1 MTNEE
6 AIKILNTYDVNFH
19 NEEGH
24 KIRADKICEAC
35 DMGVKAL
42 EQTQWIPVK
51 YHEATKEEIE
61 ENGYPFDICYIFD
74 NVMPC
79 DEQEI
84 LVTVKGRSGKS
95 YVEKDTCYADDGYYL
110 DSGYDWL
117 TDVVA
122 WRELP
127 EPYKAESE
135 GE

>member
-1 MTNEE
+1 MQIVIDIPEE
-6 AIKILNTYDVNFH
+6 LYQSVLNGTYCGTLY
-19 NEEGH
+19 EELKNGTPLPN
-24 KIRADKICEAC
+24 RMEVRE
-35 DMGVKAL
+35 MS
-42 EQTQWIPVK
+42 EWIPIK

-84 LVTVKGRSGKS
+84 LITVKGRSGKS

-127 EPYKAESE
+127 QPYKAESE
-135 GE
+135 G

>member
-6 AIKILNTYDVNFH
+6 AIELIKVAQAEVEWDCPMDYTAAFDLAI
-19 NEEGH
+19 
-24 KIRADKICEAC
+24 
-35 DMGVKAL
+35 KAL
-42 EQTQWIPVK
+42 EQAQWIPVK

-84 LVTVKGRSGKS
+84 LVTVKGRRGKS

-117 TDVVA
+117 TDIVA
-122 WRELP
+122 WMPLP

-135 GE
+135 DME